1 MGRLTDRVSERLG
14 TVVTLGL
21 LVLIAIGLRGYRL
34 ASPVLEVD
42 EAESALNALTIVA
55 DGVPGDHFL
64 GQPLYENTLVR
75 PWPENSEYEFRDIS
89 YSDRGL
95 AVYHSWLP
103 LYSIAGAFRL
113 AGVTSDLARHGTPLR
128 DASSAEIDYW
138 TAVPRMPAVV
148 FSAIL
153 VVGAWYLGL
162 RVHSYPAAI
171 ALAFAAATSNFFVY
185 AGRMA
190 RYYSATLA
198 GSALCGLAIWNAW
211 RRGRLSD
218 HALAGL
224 AVGVL
229 FHIHSVSAVAMSA
242 LYVAAAPMGRRQS
255 RLWLRVLTA
264 GSVGAALVFPWAIW
278 SGLLSQASWMPAA
291 RDYIDLPLV
300 LWSLPS
306 TNPIVWAELVV
317 GLVWFAVVTRRGRY
331 VSDRW
336 RQPIVDASAG
346 IYFAA
351 AWMVVSY
358 LCFLMLMPAASFFP
372 YRLKLVVAVPS
383 LLVMTL
389 FAAALSRSVW
399 PAATYLPVAGLAA
412 VLVVSGQLPPNLSY
426 HSLSDFPNLVGVLRE
441 WPLAPDGRIF
451 ASPNDHLI
459 LTYYSGR
466 PVQSIAPVR
475 REWLDRFASDLLIVE
490 GLRYSR
496 PGVTE
501 VQKIARRQGRMM
513 NEIEA
518 QSRALDAS
526 QLATGLD
533 LQMSGAYLVS
543 PPRMPDGLDQALVD
557 LVHEVTRMDVMN
569 TVKGTPLGIGQ
580 TLATHQDV
588 RDAFFYW
595 FSNPHLRTGAGLN
608 YRACRARAHT
618 YLHSSGFALLDC
630 RVNREIPLPPM
641 SIAPVSVRP

>member
-1 MGRLTDRVSERLG
+1 MSERLG
-14 TVVTLGL
+14 TIVTVGL
-21 LVLIAIGLRGYRL
+21 LVLVAIGLRGYRL
-34 ASPVLEVD
+34 GSPVLGVD

-75 PWPENSEYEFRDIS
+75 PWPENAEYEFRDIS

-103 LYSIAGAFRL
+103 LYSIAAAFRL
-113 AGVTSDLARHGTPLR
+113 AGVTSDVARDGTLLR
-128 DASSAEIDYW
+128 DASRAEFDYW

-153 VVGAWYLGL
+153 VVAVWYLGL
-162 RVHSYPAAI
+162 RMHSYSAAI

-185 AGRMA
+185 SGRLS
-190 RYYSATLA
+190 RYYSATLT
-198 GSALCGLAIWNAW
+198 GSTLCGLAIWNAW

-229 FHIHSVSAVAMSA
+229 FHIHSVSAVAMGA
-242 LYVAAAPMGRRQS
+242 LYVAAAPLGRRQS

-264 GSVGAALVFPWAIW
+264 GSAGAALVFPWAIW
-278 SGLLSQASWMPAA
+278 SGLLSQTSWMPPA
-291 RDYIDLPLV
+291 RDYIDLSLV
-300 LWSLPS
+300 LRSLPN

-317 GLVWFAVVTRRGRY
+317 GFVWFTVATRRGSR

-351 AWMVVSY
+351 AWMTVSY
-358 LCFLMLMPAASFFP
+358 LCFLLLMPAASFFP
-372 YRLKLVVAVPS
+372 YRLKLVVAVPG

-389 FAAALSRSVW
+389 FAAALSRAVR
-399 PAATYLPVAGLAA
+399 PAANYLPVAGLAA
-412 VLVVSGQLPPNLSY
+412 LLVVTGQLPPNLPRPSPSPY
-426 HSLSDFPNLVGVLRE
+426 EGSFLNLVSVLRG

-490 GLRYSR
+490 APRYAV

-501 VQKIARRQGRMM
+501 VQEIARRQGRMM

-518 QSRALDAS
+518 ESRALDAF
-526 QLATGLD
+526 QLANGLD
-533 LQMSGAYLVS
+533 LQTSGAFVVS
-543 PPRMPDGLDQALVD
+543 PPRMPDGLDQALID
-557 LVHEVTRMDVMN
+557 LVHEVTRGEVMSW
-569 TVKGTPLGIGQ
+569 VSGTPLGRGQ
-580 TLATHQDV
+580 TLADWHDM
-588 RDAFFYW
+588 RAAFFYW

-630 RVNREIPLPPM
+630 RVNREVPLPPM
-641 SIAPVSVRP
+641 SMAPGSVRP